1 MLGTAQWG
9 VALQLG
15 EHMKLLRSTLFAAG
29 AGLLVLPLMVTAASA
44 APATNDTP
52 AAATAVTALPITIN
66 QDTTGATTDAQ
77 DAALNAN
84 CGAPATN
91 ASVWFKYTAPTDGG
105 VIADMSAS
113 SYSGGFF
120 VTEGTPAG
128 DGSNLLTCGPTTVG
142 FGTVA
147 GQTYY
152 VAAFSDTATNG
163 GQLVATFDVAPP
175 PPETTITVDPKGSAY
190 KDGSAKLTGT
200 YSCTNADDFFSDI
213 EGTLTQRVGRVK
225 ITGDFFVNPLQCDG
239 AVHRW
244 EAVAFSNN
252 GLFRGGKSATVAF
265 SFACGIFDCAV
276 GYAEQTVKLNTS
288 KK

>member
-1 MLGTAQWG
+1 
-9 VALQLG
+9 
-15 EHMKLLRSTLFAAG
+15 MKLLRSTLSAAT
-29 AGLLVLPLMVTAASA
+29 AGLLLLPVMAAAANA
-44 APATNDTP
+44 APAPNDT
-52 AAATAVTALPITIN
+52 AATATVVTALPTTIS

-91 ASVWFKYTAPTDGG
+91 ASVWFTYTAATDGG

-120 VTEGTPAG
+120 VTEGVPAG
-128 DGSNLLTCGPTTVG
+128 NNLIACGPSTVG

-152 VAAFSDTATNG
+152 IAAFSDTAING
-163 GQLVATFDVAPP
+163 GQLVVTFDVAPP
-175 PPETTITVDPKGSAY
+175 PPESTVTVDPKGTAY

-213 EGTLTQRVGRVK
+213 SGTLTQRVGRIK

-244 EAVAFSNN
+244 EATAFSNN
-252 GLFRGGKSATVAF
+252 GLFRGGKAATVAF
-265 SFACGIFDCAV
+265 AFACGAFECSL
-276 GYAEQTVKLNTS
+276 GYAEQTVQLNTS

>member
-1 MLGTAQWG
+1 
-9 VALQLG
+9 
-15 EHMKLLRSTLFAAG
+15 MKLLRSTLSAAT
-29 AGLLVLPLMVTAASA
+29 AGLLLLPVMATAASA
-44 APATNDTP
+44 APVPNDT
-52 AAATAVTALPITIN
+52 AATATAVTSLPTTITE
-66 QDTTGATTDAQ
+66 DTTGATTDAQ

-105 VIADMSAS
+105 VVADMSAS

-120 VTEGTPAG
+120 VTEGAPASN
-128 DGSNLLTCGPTTVG
+128 GSNLIACGPTTVG

-152 VAAFSDTATNG
+152 VAAFSDTAANG
-163 GQLVATFDVAPP
+163 GQLVVTFDVAPP
-175 PPETTITVDPKGSAY
+175 PPETTVTVDPKGTAY

-200 YSCTNADDFFSDI
+200 YSCTNAQDFSSDI

-225 ITGDFFVNPLQCDG
+225 ITGDFFLNPLQCDG
-239 AVHRW
+239 AVHPW

-265 SFACGIFDCAV
+265 SFACGIFECAV
-276 GYAEQTVKLNTS
+276 GYTEQTVQLNTS